1 MALITLPDGNSLRV
15 EDSGPGDGP
24 VLVWHNGSPHTGAL
38 LAPVVAAA
46 AERGMRVVT
55 YARPS
60 YGGSTPRPGR
70 TVANAARDVAAL
82 ADALGLG
89 SFHVAGASGG
99 GPHALACAAL
109 LPDRVR
115 AVATFASPAPYTDAF
130 DWFAGMQ
137 APDALRAALEG
148 GRAGRARFAETD
160 AFDEA
165 QFVVADWA
173 ALAGA
178 WAAVGS
184 DAGAADEAGP
194 DGLVD
199 DDVAFTRP
207 WGFELDAVRAPV
219 LVVQGADDRVIPPSH
234 GEALARALPRA
245 ELRLLE
251 GEGHV
256 SVLHHLP
263 AALDWLLAQP

>member
-1 MALITLPDGNSLRV
+1 MTLITLPDGNTLRV
-15 EDSGPGDGP
+15 EDSGPGDRP
-24 VLVWHNGSPHTGAL
+24 VLVWHNGSPHTGGL
-38 LAPVVAAA
+38 LDPVVAAA

-70 TVANAARDVAAL
+70 TVADAARDVAAL
-82 ADALGLG
+82 ADELGLG
-89 SFHVAGASGG
+89 SFHVVGASGG

-109 LPDRVR
+109 LPNRVR
-115 AVATFASPAPYTDAF
+115 AVATFASPAPYTDAY
-130 DWFAGMQ
+130 DWFGGMQ
-137 APDALRAALEG
+137 APGALRAALEG
-148 GRAGRARFAETD
+148 GRPARATFAKTD
-160 AFDEA
+160 EFDEA
-165 QFVVADWA
+165 QFVAADWA

-178 WAAVGS
+178 WGAVGS
-184 DAGAADEAGP
+184 DASAADAAGP

-207 WGFELDAVRAPV
+207 WGFDLDAVRAPV
-219 LVVQGADDRVIPPSH
+219 LVVQGAADRVIPRSH
-234 GEALARALPRA
+234 GQALARALPQA

-256 SVLHHLP
+256 SVLRHLP
-263 AALDWLLAQP
+263 ASLDWLLARP